1 MVSYKFY
8 ILFKKK
14 KKFKI
19 TSWSASLD
27 LLLTSLWHP
36 KWGFTIVF
44 LSLHRFPAVSQ
55 QTASVPALPRG
66 CPFAPLAQSGGAGA
80 GSRSTAVGT
89 RSALLCSALL
99 TASRS
104 RRAAAGP
111 ALPLLTGPRS
121 SSANRCHFCLLRC
134 WAGSCLCEKP
144 GRAMLS
150 EGQVI
155 WGTGTE
161 CKLRDA
167 VLSLSASNWKTTLF
181 LAELSLGS
189 FSVSL

>member
-1 MVSYKFY
+1 MVPYKFY

-14 KKFKI
+14 NKFKI

-36 KWGFTIVF
+36 KWGFTVVF
-44 LSLHRFPAVSQ
+44 LSLHPFPAISQ
-55 QTASVPALPRG
+55 QTASVPALSPG
-66 CPFAPLAQSGGAGA
+66 CPLARSSEPALPRRRRSR
-80 GSRSTAVGT
+80 SRSTQHCSGHT
-89 RSALLCSALL
+89 LCSAD
-99 TASRS
+99 
-104 RRAAAGP
+104 GFP
-111 ALPLLTGPRS
+111 QPPCS

-144 GRAMLS
+144 GRAMLGK
-150 EGQVI
+150 GQVI
-155 WGTGTE
+155 WGDRYRMQTSGVI
-161 CKLRDA
+161 DA

>member
-1 MVSYKFY
+1 MSWCLTSS
-8 ILFKKK
+8 ISCLKKK
-14 KKFKI
+14 INSKSLVGLQALI
-19 TSWSASLD
+19 YSWPVYDIPSEV
-27 LLLTSLWHP
+27 LLLCSSPSTPSLP
-36 KWGFTIVF
+36 F
-44 LSLHRFPAVSQ
+44 LSKQLLSLPCLVAV
-55 QTASVPALPRG
+55 PLLPLPR
-66 CPFAPLAQSGGAGA
+66 A
-80 GSRSTAVGT
+80 AVPVPDHAALQWAH
-89 RSALLCSALL
+89 ALLCSALL

-111 ALPLLTGPRS
+111 ALPLLAGPRS